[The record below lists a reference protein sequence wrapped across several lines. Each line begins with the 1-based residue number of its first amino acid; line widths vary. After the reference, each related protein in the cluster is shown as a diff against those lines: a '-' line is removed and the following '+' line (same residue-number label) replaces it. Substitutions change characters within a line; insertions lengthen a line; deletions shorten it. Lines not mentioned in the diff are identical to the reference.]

1 MHFNRPL
8 LQGRLVRRYKR
19 FLADV
24 ELSDGTRVTAHTP
37 NTGSMA
43 GCAEPGSRV
52 WLSESVNPK
61 RKYPLSWELVQTGS
75 GTLVGINTAL
85 ANLLAHEAITNG
97 VIRELQGYDAIRA
110 EVRYGWENSR
120 IDLLLEQRA
129 SARRC
134 YVEVKNVTLLD
145 GPGRALFPDAV
156 TVRGTRHLRE
166 LTEVVRQGQR
176 AVMLY
181 CVQREDAK
189 LLAPADA
196 IDRAYGDALRAAVDQ
211 GVEALAYRAT
221 VTPQRIAL
229 DTALSVDLD

>member
-1 MHFNRPL
+1 M
-8 LQGRLVRRYKR
+8 RRYKR
-19 FLADV
+19 FLADI
-24 ELSDGTRVTAHTP
+24 ELPDGTRATAHTS

-43 GCAEPGSRV
+43 GCAEPGSCV

-85 ANLLAHEAITNG
+85 ANLLAREAITNG
-97 VIRELQGYDAIRA
+97 VIGELQGYDAMRA
-110 EVRYGWENSR
+110 EVRYGRENSR
-120 IDLLLEQRA
+120 IDLLLEREA
-129 SARRC
+129 SPHRC

-145 GPGRALFPDAV
+145 GLSRALFPDAV

-181 CVQREDAK
+181 CVQRGDAE
-189 LLAPADA
+189 LFAPADA
-196 IDRAYGDALRAAVDQ
+196 IDPAYGAALRAAVDQ

-221 VTPQRIAL
+221 VTPQGIAL
-229 DTALSVDLD
+229 DTALSVDIG